1 MADIAYANIV
11 FKDANGNTGHI
22 KTLTAADIARVQ
34 NTIQVLKDLKDRV
47 DVVLD
52 SAGAF
57 LSTTE
62 ATDAV
67 LGTVKKASAS
77 DINAGTAGKVVDA
90 AQLKA
95 VSDKLTNGV
104 HYKGTVATFDA
115 LPSSDVEAGDM
126 YNVTAAFTKA
136 SINYPAGTNVIA
148 DTSGASVDWDV
159 LDGDP
164 SGFAKQAVANT
175 FTAANNFE
183 NGSITVP
190 TKTKGDNSTNAA
202 STAYVDAAVAGVVNY
217 SASAPADVSALDK
230 NTVTFY
236 PAADLLSDAS

>member
-1 MADIAYANIV
+1 MADIAYANVV

-22 KTLTAADIARVQ
+22 KTLTAADITRVQ
-34 NTIQVLKDLKDRV
+34 NTIQGLKDLKDRV

-77 DINAGTAGKVVDA
+77 DVAAGTAGKVVDA

-95 VSDKLTNGV
+95 VADKLANGV

-126 YNVTAAFTKA
+126 YNVTAAFTKDG
-136 SINYPAGTNVIA
+136 INYPAGTNVIA
-148 DTSGASVDWDV
+148 DTSGAKVDWDV

-164 SGFAKQAVANT
+164 SGYAKQAVANT

-183 NGSITVP
+183 KGSITVP
-190 TKTKGDNSTNAA
+190 TKAKGDNSTNAA

-217 SASAPADVSALDK
+217 SASAPADVSALGK

>member
-1 MADIAYANIV
+1 MADIAYANVV

-22 KTLTAADIARVQ
+22 KTLTAADVTRVQ
-34 NTIQVLKDLKDRV
+34 NTIQGLKDLKNRV

-77 DINAGTAGKVVDA
+77 DINAGTVGKVVDA

-95 VSDKLTNGV
+95 VADKLTNGV

-126 YNVTAAFTKA
+126 YNVTAAFTKD

-148 DTSGASVDWDV
+148 DTSGAKVDWDV

-190 TKTKGDNSTNAA
+190 TKAKGDNSTNAA

>member
-1 MADIAYANIV
+1 MADIAYANVV

-22 KTLTAADIARVQ
+22 KTLTAADITRVQ
-34 NTIQVLKDLKDRV
+34 NTIQGLKDLKDRV

-52 SAGAF
+52 SDGAF

-62 ATDAV
+62 ATDTV
-67 LGTVKKASAS
+67 LGTVKKASAA
-77 DINAGTAGKVVDA
+77 DVTAGTAGKVVDA

-95 VSDKLTNGV
+95 VADKLTNGV

-126 YNVTAAFTKA
+126 YNVTAAFTKDG
-136 SINYPAGTNVIA
+136 INYPAGTNVIA

-164 SGFAKQAVANT
+164 SGYAKQAVANT

-190 TKTKGDNSTNAA
+190 TKAKGDNSTNAA

-217 SASAPADVSALDK
+217 SASAPADVSALDN

>member
-1 MADIAYANIV
+1 MADIAYANVV

-22 KTLTAADIARVQ
+22 KTLTAADITRVQ
-34 NTIQVLKDLKDRV
+34 NTIQGLKDLKDRV

-52 SAGAF
+52 SDSAF
-57 LSTTE
+57 LPASE
-62 ATDAV
+62 ATDTL
-67 LGTVKKASAS
+67 LGTVKRASAA
-77 DINAGTAGKVVDA
+77 DVTAGTKGKVVDA

-95 VSDKLTNGV
+95 VADKLTHGV
-104 HYKGTVATFDA
+104 HYKGTVATFDD
-115 LPSSDVEAGDM
+115 LPASEAGDM
-126 YNVTAAFTKA
+126 YNVKAAFTKDG
-136 SINYPAGTNVIA
+136 INYPAGTNVIA
-148 DTSGASVDWDV
+148 DTETDDWDV

-164 SGFAKQAVANT
+164 SGYAKQAVANT
-175 FTAANNFE
+175 FTAENNFE

-190 TKTKGDNSTNAA
+190 TEAQGDNSANAA